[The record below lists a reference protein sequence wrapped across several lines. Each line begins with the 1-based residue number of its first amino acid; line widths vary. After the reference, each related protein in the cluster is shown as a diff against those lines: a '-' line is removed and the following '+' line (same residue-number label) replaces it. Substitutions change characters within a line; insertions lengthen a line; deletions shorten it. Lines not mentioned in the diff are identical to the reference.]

1 MNITAYEELLEDEF
15 RASGRL
21 PKVVVLGQHDFDD
34 LCGEL
39 SRNFG
44 VTLKAKAEY
53 NPELQ
58 YRGITV
64 FKCYAHKYGAWFGG
78 GEV

>member
-1 MNITAYEELLEDEF
+1 VSITTYEELLEDEY

-21 PKVVVLGQHDFDD
+21 PKVVVLGQHDFDE

-44 VTLKAKAEY
+44 VLLRAKANY
-53 NPELQ
+53 DAELQ
-58 YRGITV
+58 YEGIHI
-64 FKCYAHKYGAWFGG
+64 FKSYANKHGVWFGG
-78 GEV
+78 SEV